1 MAFGEATTVPSAG
14 PRDGPLGRLT
24 LARGAL
30 DRRAHL
36 RRDPGLVAS
45 RREDPATRVMTLVG
59 ARVEVVDQE
68 GAGRL
73 HLRAP
78 SEVGDVEGRLWVYL
92 GRDEAGTEY
101 LAAADPVPDDDR
113 RTDRSRAADPDAGAV
128 GPGGGRLAGLR
139 EVGALLDDTGA
150 GLVTSAVALSNW
162 HATHTRCPRC
172 GAPTAP
178 EQGGWVRRCTEDGT
192 EHYPRTD
199 PAVIVALV
207 DADDRLLLGRHPD
220 WPENRFSTLAGFVE
234 PGESVED
241 AVRREVFEESG
252 VTVGEVTYLGSQP
265 WPFPASLMIGCRG
278 VAVDPSITVDG
289 DEIGE
294 ARWFSRADL
303 LDECRS
309 GRLLIPP
316 GISISRRLVEHW
328 YGEPLP
334 TEGTWR

>member
-1 MAFGEATTVPSAG
+1 M
-14 PRDGPLGRLT
+14 DGPLGRLA
-24 LARGAL
+24 LGRGPL
-30 DRRAHL
+30 DRQAHL
-36 RRDPGLVAS
+36 RRDADLITS
-45 RREDPATRVMTLVG
+45 RQADPATLVVSLVG
-59 ARVEVVDQE
+59 ARVEVIDR
-68 GAGRL
+68 AGPRL
-73 HLRAP
+73 LLRPA
-78 SEVGDVEGRLWVYL
+78 SEVVVTEDQLWVYL
-92 GRDEAGTEY
+92 GRDVAGTEY
-101 LAAADPVPDDDR
+101 LAVADPLPDDER
-113 RTDRSRAADPDAGAV
+113 LTAATRTGTPDEDAV

-139 EVGALLDDTGA
+139 EIGSVLDDTAA
-150 GLVTSAVALSNW
+150 GLVTAAIALSNW

-172 GAPTAP
+172 GSPTEP
-178 EQGGWVRRCTEDGT
+178 EQGGWVRRCVQDGT

-199 PAVIVALV
+199 PAVIVAV
-207 DADDRLLLGRHPD
+207 TDAVDRLLLGRHPS

-234 PGESVED
+234 PGESLED

-265 WPFPASLMIGCRG
+265 WPFPASLMVGCSG
-278 VAVDPSITVDG
+278 VAVDPTITVDG

-303 LDECRS
+303 LADCRS

-316 GISISRRLVEHW
+316 GVSISRRLVEHW